1 MPTYALVDCNAFYC
15 SCETLFQPWLRS
27 KPVVVVSS
35 NDGCVVSRNDHAKAM
50 GIKMGEPLFHLKDL
64 CQRGGLQVF
73 SSNYA
78 LYQSLSNRVMAILEE
93 LSPRAF
99 VYSIDESFCELTGIE
114 DPMAWGQ
121 MAQQVIMERVGIPVG
136 VGISTTKTLA
146 KLANWAAK
154 KWKRQSGCVVDL
166 TDPHRQ
172 ARLLKIAPIEEVWG
186 IGARLSARLKDE
198 YRIHT
203 AWDLIQIDPKQLRR
217 GFSVNLERTARE
229 LSGVACFSFE
239 DGSPERKH
247 QIICSRS
254 FGQKLYTLDDLKQAV
269 ASFAANAAVKLRAQ
283 NSLAHCVQVY
293 ARTNGFKAPHFA
305 DSRVLVLPEPSSD
318 TRDIVQ
324 VALQGL
330 ESLYQAGPAYA
341 KAGVVLSQFVQQQ
354 GLVRDLFAPK
364 PRANSEA
371 LMKVIDAINL
381 RQGRGAVRLGREA
394 LPGKGQHAM
403 QQNWLSPAYT
413 TDWDCLP
420 AVRC

>member
-1 MPTYALVDCNAFYC
+1 MPIYALVDCNSFYC
-15 SCETLFQPWLRS
+15 SCETLFQPWLLN

-35 NDGCVVSRNDHAKAM
+35 NDGCVVSRNEHAKAM
-50 GIKMGEPLFHLKDL
+50 GIKMGEPLFHLRDL
-64 CQRGGLQVF
+64 YQGGELQVF

-99 VYSIDESFCELTGIE
+99 VYSIDESFCDLTGLE
-114 DPMAWGQ
+114 DPMAWGR
-121 MAQQVIMERVGIPVG
+121 MVQQVILERVGIPVG

-154 KWKRQSGCVVDL
+154 KWRRQTGCVVDL
-166 TDPHRQ
+166 TDPMRQ
-172 ARLLKIAPIEEVWG
+172 ARLLKVAPIDEVWG
-186 IGARLSARLKDE
+186 IGSQLSEGLKKE
-198 YRIHT
+198 YRVQT
-203 AWDLIQIDPKQLRR
+203 AWDLVQIDPKQLRR

-229 LSGVACFSFE
+229 LSGVVCFDFE

-254 FGQKLYTLDDLKQAV
+254 FGQKLYALDELKQAV
-269 ASFAANAAVKLRAQ
+269 ASFAANAAAKLRAQ
-283 NSLAHCVQVY
+283 QSLAHCVQVY
-293 ARTNGFKAPHFA
+293 ARTNGFKAPHYA
-305 DSRVLVLPEPSSD
+305 DSRVLVLPEPSAD
-318 TRDIVQ
+318 TREIIQ

-330 ESLYQAGPAYA
+330 ESLYQFGPAYA

-354 GLVRDLFAPK
+354 GFVRDLFAPK

-371 LMKVIDAINL
+371 VMKVMDAINV
-381 RQGRGAVRLGREA
+381 RQGRGTVRIGREA
-394 LPGKGQHAM
+394 LPGKGKHVM
-403 QQNWLSPAYT
+403 QQNWLSPAYI

-420 AVRC
+420 KAKC